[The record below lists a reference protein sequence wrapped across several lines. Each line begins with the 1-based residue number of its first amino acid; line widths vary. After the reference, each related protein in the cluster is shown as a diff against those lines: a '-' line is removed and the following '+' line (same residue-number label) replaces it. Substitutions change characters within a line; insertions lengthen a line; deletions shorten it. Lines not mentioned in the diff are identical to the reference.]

1 MAYRIEDLIMETY
14 RITCQ
19 EIVCFVKEVKA
30 NSKDEAME
38 KLRSNVNSFKTFSEW
53 TEAWEML
60 DIEEKDAHQKTWANV
75 FPTRGVRPK
84 IN

>member
-1 MAYRIEDLIMETY
+1 METY

-53 TEAWEML
+53 TEAWQML
-60 DIEEKDAHQKTWANV
+60 DIEKKDAHQKTWANV